1 MCFFVQKIHN
11 FNFFFNLLYWLKC
24 PRYTWYRLIQSI
36 ILFDTFLRSIKT
48 GLMGD
53 TVYFLGTADTGTILT
68 FLLKPTYGE
77 ISFKNVELIKCFK
90 LGLKFTILS
99 IKFTNL

>member
-1 MCFFVQKIHN
+1 
-11 FNFFFNLLYWLKC
+11 
-24 PRYTWYRLIQSI
+24 
-36 ILFDTFLRSIKT
+36 
-48 GLMGD
+48 MGD
-53 TVYFLGTADTGTILT
+53 TVYFLGTADTDTILT

-77 ISFKNVELIKCFK
+77 ISFKNVELIQCFK

>member
-1 MCFFVQKIHN
+1 
-11 FNFFFNLLYWLKC
+11 
-24 PRYTWYRLIQSI
+24 
-36 ILFDTFLRSIKT
+36 
-48 GLMGD
+48 MGD
-53 TVYFLGTADTGTILT
+53 TVYFLGTADTGIVLT